1 MKTAIAKK
9 RGWFSKKPEKYSVSM
24 LDDLKNIALDEDDLV
39 RSITRQSLFEFT
51 KEFWWEVAPG
61 QPYIGNWHI
70 KYLCDSIQEEM
81 ERIIAGLPKRYD
93 YILVNQ
99 PPVTLKS
106 TIHNMML
113 TGWLWAR
120 APCMNFISCSYG
132 EKASMPLA
140 QKARDLVKSERYQ
153 RIFPDVRIRGDMDAK
168 GVFGNTAG
176 GIRFSDS
183 IKGGITS
190 KHGHVVVID
199 DPLDPE
205 EAMSAVNTETA
216 KRIMLQTLAN
226 RKKDEEV
233 CPTILIMQRLSEDDP
248 SGVLLNMARSGDI
261 RLKHICLPAEESDRI
276 NPSELHKY
284 YQKQD
289 GLLFPARLSR
299 RALDVSKMTGGEY
312 YYAGQYMQWPVPPE
326 GGMFKVGYL
335 LQKRTDVCPDIN
347 NPKLWVKQVRYW
359 DKAGTAKGG
368 CFTVGVRMGKDLE
381 GRFWVIHVDRFQY
394 EASKR
399 EKRIREVAESDGVHV
414 IVGVEQEGGSGGKE
428 SAQNTVRNLAGFRVV
443 KDLPTGDKTSR
454 ADTYATQLNCGNVYL
469 AEEGIVKGLEEAK
482 WHKPYIGEIT
492 FFPKGKYKDQ
502 VDASSG
508 AFKVLTHNVFQV
520 GFF

>member
-1 MKTAIAKK
+1 MMATSTTLVKK
-9 RGWFSKKPEKYSVSM
+9 SKKQPGGQGTVVLEG
-24 LDDLKNIALDEDDLV
+24 LKNLSLNEDDLV
-39 RSITRQSLFEFT
+39 RSIARLSLFEFL
-51 KEFWWEVAPG
+51 KEFWWEVKPG
-61 QPYIGNWHI
+61 QPYVGNWHI

-81 ERIIAGLPKRYD
+81 ELVIAGKPKRYD

-113 TGWLWAR
+113 LGWVWAR
-120 APCMNFISCSYG
+120 APHMNFVSCSFG
-132 EKASMPLA
+132 EKAAISLA
-140 QKARDLVKSERYQ
+140 EKARDLIRSEKYQ
-153 RIFPDVRIRGDMDAK
+153 RCFPDVHIRGDMDNK
-168 GVFGNTAG
+168 GAFGNTAG

-183 IKGGITS
+183 MQGQITS
-190 KHGHVVVID
+190 KHGHVVLID
-199 DPLDPE
+199 DPLNPE
-205 EAMSAVNTETA
+205 QAMSAVETETA

-226 RKKDEEV
+226 RKKDEDV
-233 CPTILIMQRLSEDDP
+233 VPTIVIMQRLSEDDP
-248 SGVLLNMARSGDI
+248 SGVLLNMAKAGEI

-276 NPSELHKY
+276 NPPELRKFY
-284 YQKQD
+284 ERQER
-289 GLLFPARLSR
+289 LLFPARLSR
-299 RALDVSKMTGGEY
+299 RALDVSKATGEY

-335 LQKRTDVCPDIN
+335 IQKRSDVCPDIN

-381 GRFWVIHVDRFQY
+381 GKFWVIHVDRFQY

-428 SAQNTVRNLAGFRVV
+428 SAQNTVRNLAGYRVV
-443 KDLPTGDKTSR
+443 KDIPTGDKTVR
-454 ADTYATQLNCGNVYL
+454 ADTYATQLNAGNVYL
-469 AEEGIVKGLEEAK
+469 AEEGAYKGLEEAK
-482 WHKPYIGEIT
+482 WHKPYIGELT
-492 FFPKGKYKDQ
+492 FFPKGKYMDQ

-508 AFKVLTHNVFQV
+508 AFKVLTHTVFQV